1 MTSNDDDRPGDDGVY
16 RSEPNRRPTTRRLRI
31 AAGVTG
37 LAALLGG
44 GAYLITDRIADR
56 DDSAATQDVGALAP
70 VAPAAPVQ
78 PSVVLSPSVATPSA
92 SPTPAT
98 PSPTP
103 SAAPAASPKRSPDAP
118 AVREQI
124 QAARDAAAKDG
135 FPLQRPLPQKGKM
148 VAESE
153 VSTRTEQTSEGTIR
167 ISTAR
172 ADLSGQQDQLLAA
185 DNGTPVGHARC
196 TDKVRFSAGA
206 APREVPSLLL
216 CWRTSSK
223 RSVVTLAVA
232 KKGRPATTASA
243 ATIDREWSKLG

>member
-16 RSEPNRRPTTRRLRI
+16 RSKPNRRPAVTRRVRI

-44 GAYLITDRIADR
+44 GAYLITDRDG
-56 DDSAATQDVGALAP
+56 SAPTQDVGALAP
-70 VAPAAPVQ
+70 VAPAAPGEA
-78 PSVVLSPSVATPSA
+78 SAVLSPSVATTSA

-98 PSPTP
+98 TSVTP
-103 SAAPAASPKRSPDAP
+103 SAAPAASPKRSSDAP

-148 VAESE
+148 VAESQ

-172 ADLSGQQDQLLAA
+172 ADLSGQDDQLLAA
-185 DNGTPVGHARC
+185 DNGTAVGHARC

-206 APREVPSLLL
+206 ASRAVPSLLL
-216 CWRTSSK
+216 CWRTSAK

-232 KKGRPATTASA
+232 KKGSPSAAASA
-243 ATIDREWSKLG
+243 ITIDREWSKLG